1 MEKIRMAL
9 AKSETT
15 QYVGHLDFGRA
26 VERALRR
33 AKLPVAYSEGFNP
46 HMKLSF
52 GPALGV
58 GIASDAEYI
67 DIELAASVS
76 PDEFARLLSPQLPPG
91 LAFVEA
97 RPLLGSSSLAAS
109 LNLACYRAEIA
120 VPGMTENV
128 AKARAAVE
136 DFQTTESI
144 EYVRHTPKGE
154 KLMDLKK
161 FIVGNIS
168 LEVTP
173 ESIRLEYWLRMTSTG
188 AVKPQEIIGVLM
200 DRFGLPIGE
209 TSFRRTALRCDTGSA
224 TKTAFEM

>member
-9 AKSETT
+9 AKSEAT

-67 DIELAASVS
+67 DIELAS
-76 PDEFARLLSPQLPPG
+76 PVNTDEFKSWLSPQLPPG
-91 LAFVEA
+91 LAFVDA
-97 RPLLGSSSLAAS
+97 RPVFSPSSLAAA
-109 LNLACYRAEIA
+109 LNLACYRAD
-120 VPGMTENV
+120 VPVAETPDNA

-136 DFQTTESI
+136 EFQAADSI
-144 EYVRHTPKGE
+144 EHVRHTPKGE
-154 KLMDLKK
+154 KSVDLKN
-161 FIVGNIS
+161 FMVGSIS
-168 LEVTP
+168 LEINP
-173 ESIRLEYWLRMTSTG
+173 GSITVEFWLRMTSAG
-188 AVKPQEIIGVLM
+188 AVKPQEIISVLM
-200 DRFGLPIGE
+200 SRFGFPTGE
-209 TSFRRTALRCDTGSA
+209 TTFRRTALRCDTGSG
-224 TKTAFEM
+224 TKNAFEI